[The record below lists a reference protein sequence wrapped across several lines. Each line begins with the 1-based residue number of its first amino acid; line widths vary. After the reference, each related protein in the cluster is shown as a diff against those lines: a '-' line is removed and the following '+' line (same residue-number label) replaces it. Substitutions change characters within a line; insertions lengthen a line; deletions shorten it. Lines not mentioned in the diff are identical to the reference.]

1 MSICARYSLRD
12 WLSTCKKRS
21 RRNFIFLEKSIF
33 SKRHLLRVI
42 AIPFLESPFHVLSA
56 YQVWSRRNYSLIS
69 TRHKFPQHWPSVI
82 HSKNVS
88 SSSIWGCLL
97 MKLFLDT
104 EVDPS
109 SIFFFRIWSSR
120 RNWNI
125 MPIVILMDWQS
136 MNSSQKNMTHKR
148 FR

>member
-42 AIPFLESPFHVLSA
+42 AIPFLESPFRVLTA

-69 TRHKFPQHWPSVI
+69 TRHKFPQQWPSVI
-82 HSKNVS
+82 HNKNVS

-97 MKLFLDT
+97 MKLFIDT

-109 SIFFFRIWSSR
+109 SVSFFRTWSSR
-120 RNWNI
+120 RIWNI
-125 MPIVILMDWQS
+125 MPINISMDWQS
-136 MNSSQKNMTHKR
+136 TNSSQKNKMWK
-148 FR
+148 FP